1 MLLEA
6 VRALESRPRLR
17 VGILEVGR
25 YDTRRF
31 WVALWIGLYISYM
44 YSTWS
49 RAVSF
54 KSLYILYLRLTL
66 PPRTDLIL

>member
-44 YSTWS
+44 YST
-49 RAVSF
+49 
-54 KSLYILYLRLTL
+54 
-66 PPRTDLIL
+66 